1 MKLFSK
7 KNKEQEAAP
16 ADEAMADVATAPVT
30 TESAMAADPAPEDE
44 VVASSSSPPTTTDD
58 PNNTDSEPIDA
69 DMEDANQQDQVLS
82 DNEEGDDDE
91 EEEEEHVKEW
101 DEGGKSH
108 CGYGD
113 SVHETLMSI
122 GQTIHKVVGEPNET
136 VHNAMDT
143 VGNWFQEASYA
154 VRDLQRGKMNV
165 GEEATAALKSVVTSE
180 DKEGG
185 EDGLENENGEGTA
198 DKGEG
203 EGGGEEEELEKLD
216 TVQEDVA
223 KEEAV
228 SP

>member
-1 MKLFSK
+1 M
-7 KNKEQEAAP
+7 
-16 ADEAMADVATAPVT
+16 
-30 TESAMAADPAPEDE
+30 
-44 VVASSSSPPTTTDD
+44 DD
-58 PNNTDSEPIDA
+58 A
-69 DMEDANQQDQVLS
+69 HQDQVLT

-91 EEEEEHVKEW
+91 EEDEEEEEEVHVKEW

-122 GQTIHKVVGEPNET
+122 GKSIHSVVGEPNET

-165 GEEATAALKSVVTSE
+165 GEEASAALKSVVASE
-180 DKEGG
+180 EKEGG
-185 EDGLENENGEGTA
+185 EDGLENVLSTTQS
-198 DKGEG
+198 G
-203 EGGGEEEELEKLD
+203 EGGEEGELEVLD

-228 SP
+228 SS

>member
-1 MKLFSK
+1 MKLFGK

-16 ADEAMADVATAPVT
+16 ADEAMADVATAPVAA
-30 TESAMAADPAPEDE
+30 ESAPADHAAPEDE
-44 VVASSSSPPTTTDD
+44 VVASSSSSPPTTTDD

-69 DMEDANQQDQVLS
+69 DMEDANQDQD
-82 DNEEGDDDE
+82 EEGDDDE

-136 VHNAMDT
+136 VINAMDT

-185 EDGLENENGEGTA
+185 EDGLENENGEGAA

-203 EGGGEEEELEKLD
+203 EGGEEEELEKLD

>member
-7 KNKEQEAAP
+7 KNKEQEAAAP
-16 ADEAMADVATAPVT
+16 ADEAMADVAPAPVT
-30 TESAMAADPAPEDE
+30 TESAPADPAAPEDE

-69 DMEDANQQDQVLS
+69 DMEDANQDQD
-82 DNEEGDDDE
+82 EEGDDDE